1 MCPQATQADPLGP
14 LANFIK
20 ELQDLSYM
28 PVSGLDISAL
38 VSELPVP
45 RVCDVEVMLVDD
57 ALEVCLF
64 IFKYCVLHHC

>member
-45 RVCDVEVMLVDD
+45 QDGDVEGMTVNNSM
-57 ALEVCLF
+57 EVFLF
-64 IFKYCVLHHC
+64 ICTYRQ